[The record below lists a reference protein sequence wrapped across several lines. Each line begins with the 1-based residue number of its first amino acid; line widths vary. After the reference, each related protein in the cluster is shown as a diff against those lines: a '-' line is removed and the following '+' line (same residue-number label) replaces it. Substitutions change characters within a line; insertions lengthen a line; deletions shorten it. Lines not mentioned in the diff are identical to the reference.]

1 MECRNA
7 MNHLFALLLGF
18 CVDLILGDPHWLPH
32 PVQGMGWLIAKL
44 EPPLRAAFPKTQRGE
59 IHAGICLV
67 ILVVSLTGISTGLVL
82 WAAGLLHPMVQGLLE
97 VVICWQ
103 ILATKSLRAE
113 TMKVVHALER
123 GSLEDGRRAVS
134 MVVGRD
140 TDQLTEEEVLA
151 AAVETVAE
159 NAADGILAPLLWAAV
174 LGPVG
179 GMCYKAVNTMDSM
192 VGYQNERYLNFGRA
206 AALVDDACNFLPA
219 RISGLLMCVAA
230 YFGFDGA
237 GAFHIFFRDRKN
249 HKSPNSAHTE
259 AACAG
264 ALGVQ
269 LGGTHLYFGKAV
281 EKPTI
286 GDAVR
291 PICRA
296 DVKRANDLA
305 LLTVVLALALFDV
318 APLLLMIL
326 GGCYDL

>member
-1 MECRNA
+1 
-7 MNHLFALLLGF
+7 MNHFLALLLGF
-18 CVDLILGDPHWLPH
+18 CVDLVVGDPRCLPH
-32 PVQGMGWLIAKL
+32 PVQGMGWLIGKL
-44 EPPLRAAFPKTQRGE
+44 EPPLRRAFPKTERGE
-59 IHAGICLV
+59 LHAGVCLV
-67 ILVVSLTGISTGLVL
+67 LLVVGLTGLATGLVL
-82 WAAGLLHPMVQGLLE
+82 WAVGLVHPALRAVLE

-103 ILATKSLRAE
+103 ILAAKSLRTE

-151 AAVETVAE
+151 ADVETVAE

-192 VGYQNERYLNFGRA
+192 VGYQNDKYLYFGRA
-206 AALVDDACNFLPA
+206 AALLDDVCNFLPA
-219 RISGLLMCVAA
+219 RIAGLLMCLAA
-230 YFGFDGA
+230 YLGFDGKN
-237 GAFHIFFRDRKN
+237 AFRIFFRDRKN

-264 ALGVQ
+264 ALGLQ
-269 LGGTHLYFGKAV
+269 LGGTHLYFGKPV

-286 GDAVR
+286 GDPVR
-291 PICRA
+291 PICRE

-305 LLTVVLALALFDV
+305 LMTSVLALVLFDV
-318 APLLLMIL
+318 VPLLFLSVWRML
-326 GGCYDL
+326 

>member
-1 MECRNA
+1 

-18 CVDLILGDPHWLPH
+18 FVDLILGDPHWLPH
-32 PVQGMGWLIAKL
+32 PVQGMGWLIQKL
-44 EPPLRAAFPKTQRGE
+44 EPPLRAAFPKTERGE
-59 IHAGICLV
+59 IHAGRCLV
-67 ILVVSLTGISTGLVL
+67 GLVVGLTGFTTGLVL
-82 WAAGLLHPMVQGLLE
+82 WTAGRIHPMVQGLLE

-103 ILATKSLRAE
+103 ILATKSLRTE
-113 TMKVVHALER
+113 TMKVVHALEH
-123 GSLEDGRRAVS
+123 GSLADGRRAVS

-140 TDQLTEEEVLA
+140 TEQLTEEEVVA

-159 NAADGILAPLLWAAV
+159 NAADGILAPLLWAVV

-192 VGYQNERYLNFGRA
+192 VGYQNQRYLNFGRA

-219 RISGLLMCVAA
+219 RISGFLMCVAA
-230 YFGFDGA
+230 YLGFDGA

-264 ALGVQ
+264 ALGIQ
-269 LGGTHLYFGKAV
+269 LGGTHLYFGKPV

-286 GDAVR
+286 GDPTRSVGME
-291 PICRA
+291 
-296 DVKRANDLA
+296 DVKRANNLA
-305 LLTVVLALALFDV
+305 LLTAVLALVLFDV
-318 APLLLMIL
+318 VPLLLIIIFRRL
-326 GGCYDL
+326 L

>member
-1 MECRNA
+1 

-18 CVDLILGDPHWLPH
+18 CVDLILGDPRWLPH

-44 EPPLRAAFPKTQRGE
+44 EPALRAAFPKTQRGE
-59 IHAGICLV
+59 MHAGVCLV
-67 ILVVSLTGISTGLVL
+67 ILVVGLTGLSTGVVL
-82 WAAGLLHPMVQGLLE
+82 WAAGRIHPLLQALLE

-103 ILATKSLRAE
+103 ILATRSLRTE
-113 TMKVVHALER
+113 TMKVVHALSR
-123 GSLEDGRRAVS
+123 GSLDDGRRAVG

-140 TDQLTEEEVLA
+140 TAQLTQEEVLA

-192 VGYQNERYLNFGRA
+192 VGYQNERYLYYGRA

-230 YFGFDGA
+230 CFGFDGP
-237 GAFHIFFRDRKN
+237 GAFRVFFRDRKN

-264 ALGVQ
+264 ALGLQ
-269 LGGTHLYFGKAV
+269 LGGTHLYFGKPV

-286 GDAVR
+286 GDSVR
-291 PICRA
+291 SICME

-305 LLTVVLALALFDV
+305 LITALLALALFDCV
-318 APLLLMIL
+318 PLVLM
-326 GGCYDL
+326 YVF

>member
-1 MECRNA
+1 MH
-7 MNHLFALLLGF
+7 HLFALLLGF
-18 CVDLILGDPHWLPH
+18 CVDWILGDPHWLPH
-32 PVQGMGWLIAKL
+32 PVQGMGWLIQKL
-44 EPPLRAAFPKTQRGE
+44 EPLLRAAFPKTERGE
-59 IHAGICLV
+59 IHAGRCLV
-67 ILVVSLTGISTGLVL
+67 VLVVGLTGIATGLVL
-82 WAAGLLHPMVQGLLE
+82 WAAGLVHPMVQNVLE
-97 VVICWQ
+97 IIICWQ
-103 ILATKSLRAE
+103 ILATKSLRTE
-113 TMKVVHALER
+113 TMKVVHALEH
-123 GSLEDGRRAVS
+123 GSLDAGRRAVS

-140 TDQLTEEEVLA
+140 TAQLTEEEVLS

-159 NAADGILAPLLWAAV
+159 NAADGILAPLLWAVV

-192 VGYQNERYLNFGRA
+192 VGYQNERYLHFGRA

-237 GAFHIFFRDRKN
+237 GAFRIFFRDRKN

-264 ALGVQ
+264 ALGLQ
-269 LGGTHLYFGKAV
+269 LGGTHLYFGKPV

-291 PICRA
+291 PICRG

-305 LLTVVLALALFDV
+305 LLTAVLALVLFDV
-318 APLLLMIL
+318 LPLLLMIFFRRL
-326 GGCYDL
+326 L